1 VRTDVVELVTTG
13 YLTLDDL
20 VLCDDRVLRNTLG
33 GGALFSAV
41 GAHLWGAAVGI
52 HACSGA
58 DYPQR
63 FRQQIAE
70 GGIDL
75 QGVTVGP
82 PRSLRLWLLEE
93 EEQRKQQ
100 LPKLNAA
107 NVAELDAGRGPL
119 PLPYARARGFHVA
132 PSLPT
137 TQAAMVRTIRAQA
150 PEALI
155 TLDIWTES
163 FFDPAPYRDPS
174 FLAGVDAFLPSD
186 KEVASLWG
194 LGDLTATVRRLA
206 ACGPRAVAVKRGALG
221 SLVYDRNK
229 DGLWEIPALAVDPV
243 DTIGAGDAYCGGF
256 LAGLVE
262 TGSPL
267 EAGLCGT
274 VSASFA
280 IQDYG
285 AQPGKLPDPVEL
297 RHRLER
303 VRSQVRR
310 LG

>member
-1 VRTDVVELVTTG
+1 VVDLVTTG

-41 GAHLWGAAVGI
+41 GAHLWGAAIGI
-52 HACSGA
+52 HACSGG
-58 DYPQR
+58 DYPER
-63 FRQQIAE
+63 FRRQIAD
-70 GGIDL
+70 GGIDM

-82 PRSLRLWLLEE
+82 ARSLRLWLLEE

-107 NVAELDAGRGPL
+107 NVVELDAGRGPL
-119 PLPYARARGFHVA
+119 PLAYTRAKGFHVA
-132 PSLPT
+132 PSLPA
-137 TQAAMVRTIRAQA
+137 TQVEMVREIRARA
-150 PEALI
+150 PEAVI

-163 FFDPAPYRDPS
+163 FFDPAPYRDPA

-186 KEVASLWG
+186 KEVEALWG
-194 LGDLTATVRRLA
+194 LDDLIGTVRRLA
-206 ACGPRAVAVKRGALG
+206 ARSPRTVAIKRGALG
-221 SLVYDRNK
+221 SLVYDRTE
-229 DGLWEIPALAVDPV
+229 GRLWEIPALAVEPI

-267 EAGLCGT
+267 EAGVRGT
-274 VSASFA
+274 ISASFA

-285 AQPGKLPDPVEL
+285 AQPGKHPDPTEL
-297 RHRLER
+297 QHRLDR
-303 VRSQVRR
+303 VRSQVRT
-310 LG
+310 LA